1 MTTRLLALPLH
12 SPPKPSLTT
21 TATPT
26 ATSRLPP
33 SAAHHPNR
41 FSAEPLARCFR
52 STTSPSAA
60 IAHEAAGR
68 TTTESSQTSR
78 QSLHHRYPWCLTMG
92 MSTWSLRRHRK
103 KLRLYVIHL
112 PLCIAT
118 LSLISLPWRLKVVR
132 GGVGGRRSILLG
144 QHGACAVS
152 ARPERRHA
160 HRRLT
165 NGLAR
170 RVRVHNSRLMVLP
183 TSRLH
188 THLPPARLACRPL
201 GLTGG
206 ASAHADPVRVRHY
219 GHERVCATLA
229 GRRYAVFRRRRQW
242 FGDRRV
248 SALGD
253 EFDNGRRRA
262 GGYAD
267 GIRGARMDILSPY
280 DDRYALHLLSFFP

>member
-68 TTTESSQTSR
+68 TTTEFSQTSR
-78 QSLHHRYPWCLTMG
+78 QSLHHRYPWCLIMG
-92 MSTWSLRRHRK
+92 MSTWSLRRRRK

-160 HRRLT
+160 HRRLA

-170 RVRVHNSRLMVLP
+170 RVRIHDARLMVLP
-183 TSRLH
+183 TPRLH
-188 THLPPARLACRPL
+188 THLSPARLARRPL
-201 GLTGG
+201 GLPGG
-206 ASAHADPVRVRHY
+206 VGAHADPVRVRHY

-242 FGDRRV
+242 FGDGRV

-253 EFDNGRRRA
+253 KFDDGRRRA

-267 GIRGARMDILSPY
+267 GIRRARMDILSPY

>member
-78 QSLHHRYPWCLTMG
+78 QSLHHRYPWCLIMG
-92 MSTWSLRRHRK
+92 MSTWSLRRRRK

-132 GGVGGRRSILLG
+132 GSVGGRRSILLG

-160 HRRLT
+160 H
-165 NGLAR
+165 
-170 RVRVHNSRLMVLP
+170 
-183 TSRLH
+183 
-188 THLPPARLACRPL
+188 
-201 GLTGG
+201 
-206 ASAHADPVRVRHY
+206 
-219 GHERVCATLA
+219 
-229 GRRYAVFRRRRQW
+229 
-242 FGDRRV
+242 
-248 SALGD
+248 
-253 EFDNGRRRA
+253 
-262 GGYAD
+262 
-267 GIRGARMDILSPY
+267 
-280 DDRYALHLLSFFP
+280 